1 MIKIELKRKI
11 NHEYFCGL
19 KVFGHS
25 NFARKGKD
33 IVCAA
38 VSTLVQT
45 AYALFN
51 TCVASE
57 IKQSDNGKCFEIE
70 IKKVADDDYE
80 KITNYCDFLMTGLFL
95 VEKHYPDYVEIII
108 LED

>member
-1 MIKIELKRKI
+1 MIKIELKR
-11 NHEYFCGL
+11 NHEYFYGL

>member
-11 NHEYFCGL
+11 NHEYIYGL
-19 KVFGHS
+19 KIFGHS

-45 AYALFN
+45 AYALFK

-70 IKKVADDDYE
+70 IKKMAACDYN
-80 KITNYCDFLMTGLFL
+80 KITSYCDFLITGLFL
-95 VEKHYPDYVEIII
+95 IEKHYPDYVKIII